1 VQEFP
6 ALALPNVNKEEIE
19 LDMDDLMPTA
29 VVEKPREDSRERVN
43 RREERRHHRERSDSR
58 DRHRRRGDS
67 RDRYS
72 RRRSSSPRDRRRS
85 RSRENE
91 SVKVGLICKGRIT
104 KILDF
109 GYFV

>member
-1 VQEFP
+1 MQEFP

-19 LDMDDLMPTA
+19 LDMDDLVPA
-29 VVEKPREDSRERVN
+29 PVVVEKPREDSRERVHS
-43 RREERRHHRERSDSR
+43 RHHRERSDSR

-72 RRRSSSPRDRRRS
+72 RRRSSSPRRDSRRRS